1 MGTNKKI
8 QVSSDMFTRPR
19 TLLTKLLATNDHGQ
33 PFVHQVND
41 PLLFRSQILQQQ
53 QVRGASKDVAPNK
66 SLFHFHPAGVMDP
79 DVAKVD
85 AALKKAVAAAKSRG
99 FDPEV
104 ELSPQQYAAHM
115 RRWIDGYFKKLA
127 KHPTYLAAVEGCKH
141 EELVIPV
148 EEGDGGQVRV
158 LVHTPAHLAD
168 REKNAG
174 LVYAHGGAVLSGS
187 AHLYKPHLSLLAI
200 NCGIPVFNVD
210 YRLAPESKCPQQAID
225 FSSVLTHL
233 SSNACSF
240 GLDSQRLAAAGESGG
255 GYVCMSALLHL
266 AMRGQTGLVKLAL
279 PIVPMLSDYFLTTSP
294 LSMTE
299 EERFNVAGMR
309 ASWKAI
315 AQEKPNVYE
324 LKFHQIC
331 SSVFHRTLRPSGT
344 PLYFSPTR
352 PQKNCWPNSLQP
364 LSSPLSLTCSSQRP
378 NALWGNFEEPGHWR
392 TTVACQVLDTATSL
406 TLLLLAI
413 IDSINI
419 SSLPLKNISWNKNI
433 YK

>member
-8 QVSSDMFTRPR
+8 QVGSDMFTQSR
-19 TLLTKLLATNDHGQ
+19 TLLTKLLARNDHGQ
-33 PFVHQVND
+33 AFVHQVND
-41 PLLFRSQILQQQ
+41 PPLFCSQIFHQQ
-53 QVRGASKDVAPNK
+53 QVRGVSRDVTTNK
-66 SLFHFHPAGVMDP
+66 SLFHFHRAGVMDP

-315 AQEKPNVYE
+315 AQDLEAEWDSPILFPDKAPKE
-324 LKFHQIC
+324 LLDELPPTVVISAEFDMFITETERFVGKLRRAGSLADYCCMPGIGHGHFFDASLACHHRFHQH
-331 SSVFHRTLRPSGT
+331 F
-344 PLYFSPTR
+344 
-352 PQKNCWPNSLQP
+352 K
-364 LSSPLSLTCSSQRP
+364 
-378 NALWGNFEEPGHWR
+378 
-392 TTVACQVLDTATSL
+392 
-406 TLLLLAI
+406 LAI
-413 IDSINI
+413 EKY
-419 SSLPLKNISWNKNI
+419 LLE
-433 YK
+433 

>member
-233 SSNACSF
+233 SSNASTC
-240 GLDSQRLAAAGESGG
+240 GLDPQRLAAAGESGG

-309 ASWKAI
+309 VSWKAI
-315 AQEKPNVYE
+315 AQDLEAEWDSLILFPDKAPKE
-324 LKFHQIC
+324 LLAELPPTVVISAEFDMFITETERFVGKLRRAGSLADYCCMPGIGHGHFFDASLACHHRFHQH
-331 SSVFHRTLRPSGT
+331 F
-344 PLYFSPTR
+344 
-352 PQKNCWPNSLQP
+352 K
-364 LSSPLSLTCSSQRP
+364 
-378 NALWGNFEEPGHWR
+378 
-392 TTVACQVLDTATSL
+392 
-406 TLLLLAI
+406 LAI
-413 IDSINI
+413 EKY
-419 SSLPLKNISWNKNI
+419 LLE
-433 YK
+433 